1 MDPWTAV
8 NLAVTGLDLLE
19 KAKKFFY
26 SSKTID
32 EARQMSAQGA
42 ARTESLQEQV
52 RLNQQIIDKLIQQAE
67 ENRMLLEKHNDILI
81 DIEKELLR
89 LNHAAKTN
97 RRITFIALGVA
108 LVAVPALIVTSVMLY
123 RTM

>member
-81 DIEKELLR
+81 NIEKELLR
-89 LNHAAKTN
+89 LNHAVQTN
-97 RRITFIALGVA
+97 RRMTFVALGVA
-108 LVAVPALIVTSVMLY
+108 LTAVLALIAMSVMLY
-123 RTM
+123 KTM

>member
-81 DIEKELLR
+81 NIEKELLR
-89 LNHAAKTN
+89 LNHTVQTN
-97 RRITFIALGVA
+97 RRLTFVALGIALT
-108 LVAVPALIVTSVMLY
+108 AVLALIAMSIMLY
-123 RTM
+123 KTM

>member
-19 KAKKFFY
+19 KAKKFFS
-26 SSKTID
+26 SSKTIE
-32 EARQMSAQGA
+32 EARQMSAQGS

-67 ENRMLLEKHNDILI
+67 ENKLLLEKHNDILI
-81 DIEKELLR
+81 NSEKELLR
-89 LNHAAKTN
+89 LNHALAAQRTM
-97 RRITFIALGVA
+97 TLIAFGVA
-108 LVAVPALIVTSVMLY
+108 GLALIGVIVIGLVFY
-123 RTM
+123 RTV